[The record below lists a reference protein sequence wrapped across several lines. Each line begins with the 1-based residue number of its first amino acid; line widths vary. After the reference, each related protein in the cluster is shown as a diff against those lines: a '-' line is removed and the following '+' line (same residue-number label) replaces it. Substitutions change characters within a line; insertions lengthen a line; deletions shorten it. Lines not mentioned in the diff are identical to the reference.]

1 MQSIRVS
8 EFYIA
13 IEKKIQHLR
22 EGKAKK
28 GFCMAFLN
36 FAKPIY
42 RMRFVTYS
50 GLMLNASFRNISN
63 AECYYLSGAYSGI
76 LTERGISFS
85 MMVTISLWGAPNF
98 FLLTASKYY
107 DEIILSA
114 VGIGKQFTKAQGLS
128 KFVGQWRWSI
138 FAEEKMGGGKYVKS
152 IVFLL
157 NVRC

>member
-85 MMVTISLWGAPNF
+85 RMVTISLWGARTF
-98 FLLTASKYY
+98 FCLP
-107 DEIILSA
+107 
-114 VGIGKQFTKAQGLS
+114 
-128 KFVGQWRWSI
+128 
-138 FAEEKMGGGKYVKS
+138 
-152 IVFLL
+152 LL
-157 NVRC
+157 NTTMKLYFQQLEMANSSQKLKDCRNSPVNGDGVYLQRRKWGGSM